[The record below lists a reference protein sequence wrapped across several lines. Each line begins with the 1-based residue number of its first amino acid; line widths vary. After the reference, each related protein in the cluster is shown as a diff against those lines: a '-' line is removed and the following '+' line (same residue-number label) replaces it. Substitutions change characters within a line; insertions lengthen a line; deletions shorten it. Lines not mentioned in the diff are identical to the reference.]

1 MPLSTLS
8 TLTAA
13 QLSQLLRRGEV
24 TSRQITESC
33 LSVIREKNPRLN
45 AFLEVFADEALS
57 QADESDRRLS
67 DGAPLSPLDGVP
79 VAIKDNLLY
88 EGHIASCASRMLEHF
103 VAPYTATAVQR
114 LRQAGM
120 PILGRLNMDEFAMG
134 SASETGAFG
143 PVKNPLDPSLVAGGS
158 SGGSACAVSAGMVP
172 LALGSDTG
180 GSVRQPSALCGVVG
194 VKPAYGAVSRWGLVA
209 YASSMDQVGVIA
221 RSAEDA
227 AMVMQLISGGDEK
240 DSTSE
245 ENLRFHQLRLPNMK
259 ETRLALPVE
268 WFGTEL
274 DCPVPGGENAL
285 SFARAMEAAGASLVP
300 VSIPALE
307 DALAAYFVLSCAEA
321 SSNLARYDGLRY
333 GHQTAM
339 PEDLSAL
346 YAKSRGEGFGQEVKR
361 RILLG
366 TFTLTSGYQDKYYL
380 RAQAARDRLTR
391 EFRAVM
397 ESCDGLVC
405 PVSPRTAWELGQKPD
420 SVALY
425 QSDLY
430 TVPANLTGL
439 PALSFPW
446 GQAGHMPGSVGLM
459 GHKTGL
465 DRILGIAAMA
475 ETLKGGGANG

>member
-1 MPLSTLS
+1 MPLSALS

-13 QLSQLLRRGEV
+13 QLSQMLHRGEI

-67 DGAPLSPLDGVP
+67 AGTPLSPLDGVP

-88 EGHIASCASRMLEHF
+88 EGHITSCASLMLERF
-103 VAPYTATAVQR
+103 IAPYTATAVQR
-114 LRQAGM
+114 LRGAGM

-134 SASETGAFG
+134 SSSETGAFG

-158 SGGSACAVSAGMVP
+158 SGGSACAVAAGMVP

-227 AMVMQLISGGDEK
+227 AMVMQLISGSDEK
-240 DSTSE
+240 DSTSQE
-245 ENLRFHQLRLPNMK
+245 TLRFHQLRLPDIK

-268 WFGTEL
+268 WFGAEL
-274 DCPVPGGENAL
+274 NCPVPGGEQAL
-285 SFARAMEAAGASLVP
+285 DFARAMEKAGATLVP
-300 VSIPALE
+300 VSIPALK
-307 DALAAYFVLSCAEA
+307 DALPAYFVLSCAEA
-321 SSNLARYDGLRY
+321 SSNLARFDGLRY

-339 PEDLSAL
+339 PEDLSSL
-346 YAKSRGEGFGQEVKR
+346 YSQSRQEGFGQEVQR

-366 TFTLTSGYQDKYYL
+366 TFTLTSGYQDQYYL

-391 EFRAVM
+391 EFRAAM
-397 ESCDGLVC
+397 KTCDGLVC
-405 PVSPRTAWELGQKPD
+405 PVSPRAAWELGQQPD
-420 SVALY
+420 SVTLY

-446 GQAGHMPGSVGLM
+446 GRVGSLPGSVGLM

-475 ETLKGGGANG
+475 DNLKGGGANG